1 MCNKQLPRRSLAEL
15 DTVIEEIIQRNPKE
29 YQELLDLIQ
38 EKMRPGSLIMDGR
51 RMLIA
56 KYDELARAGYK
67 IIAVGSPAMNNK

>member
-38 EKMRPGSLIMDGR
+38 EKMEHAQRKNSSS
-51 RMLIA
+51 A
-56 KYDELARAGYK
+56 
-67 IIAVGSPAMNNK
+67 S